1 MKQKLF
7 GISVLI
13 AALCLT
19 TACSAGAG
27 TGSSAG
33 SQPDSSVTSSAPADQ
48 SAAPQE
54 TEPASSAD
62 ASAPA
67 DSSVPAEPA
76 TPDSSAPVQEP
87 EEKQEGKPLF
97 TGSFAEGVTPTSDG
111 DPDADSYIQTLQ
123 VDGATVV
130 LGRFPT
136 NHSAE
141 AYMDEYNPDE
151 FDVTEKITVAGSTG
165 THYRWRT
172 GSNEDSTVVDAVVAE
187 ADGYSLLFLSR
198 VPQDAYEDDNS
209 EIGPSQ
215 ATVESWIN
223 SLTVTS
229 VQ

>member
-1 MKQKLF
+1 M
-7 GISVLI
+7 
-13 AALCLT
+13 
-19 TACSAGAG
+19 
-27 TGSSAG
+27 
-33 SQPDSSVTSSAPADQ
+33 
-48 SAAPQE
+48 
-54 TEPASSAD
+54 
-62 ASAPA
+62 
-67 DSSVPAEPA
+67 
-76 TPDSSAPVQEP
+76 PVQEP

-111 DPDADSYIQTLQ
+111 DPDADSYIQTMQ

-136 NHSAE
+136 NHSTE

-198 VPQDAYEDDNS
+198 VPQDAYGDDNS

-229 VQ
+229 GQ

>member
-1 MKQKLF
+1 MKQKLLEI
-7 GISVLI
+7 GVLI

-19 TACSAGAG
+19 TACSAG
-27 TGSSAG
+27 TGPAAG
-33 SQPDSSVTSSAPADQ
+33 SQPETSVTSSAPADQ

-67 DSSVPAEPA
+67 DSSVPAEPV
-76 TPDSSAPVQEP
+76 TPDSSASVQDP

-97 TGSFAEGVTPTSDG
+97 TGSFAAGVTPTSDG
-111 DPDADSYIQTLQ
+111 DPDADSYIQTMQ
-123 VDGATVV
+123 VGGATVV

-136 NHSAE
+136 NHSTE